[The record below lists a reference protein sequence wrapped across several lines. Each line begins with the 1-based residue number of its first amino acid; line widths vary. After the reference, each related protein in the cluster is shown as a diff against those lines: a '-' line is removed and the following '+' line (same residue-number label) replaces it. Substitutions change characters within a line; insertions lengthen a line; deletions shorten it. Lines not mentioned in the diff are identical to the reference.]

1 MAQIASLTPM
11 TDPAKVGIKMRKSD
25 VSDTKGSLAR
35 NDNLI
40 LN

>member
-1 MAQIASLTPM
+1 MQKADIRSQMS
-11 TDPAKVGIKMRKSD
+11 KSKIKMRKSD
-25 VSDTKGSLAR
+25 VSVANGSLAR